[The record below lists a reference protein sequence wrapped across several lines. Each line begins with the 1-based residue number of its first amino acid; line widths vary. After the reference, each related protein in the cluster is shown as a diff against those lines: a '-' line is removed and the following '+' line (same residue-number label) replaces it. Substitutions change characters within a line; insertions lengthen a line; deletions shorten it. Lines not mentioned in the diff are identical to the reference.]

1 MKKYIILIP
10 IYNDKQSLTKL
21 IANINQEING
31 INAKISII
39 IINDASSQQIT
50 DSYTNIE
57 NIYSIEILNMKENKG
72 SIRSI
77 ASGLKYIFEKK
88 EFDYVI
94 PMDGD
99 GEDRP
104 EEINNFIKIVDQS
117 ETKSIVA
124 EK

>member
-77 ASGLKYIFEKK
+77 VSGLK
-88 EFDYVI
+88 
-94 PMDGD
+94 
-99 GEDRP
+99 
-104 EEINNFIKIVDQS
+104 
-117 ETKSIVA
+117 
-124 EK
+124 

>member
-77 ASGLKYIFEKK
+77 ASGLKYIFE
-88 EFDYVI
+88 ERI
-94 PMDGD
+94 
-99 GEDRP
+99 
-104 EEINNFIKIVDQS
+104 
-117 ETKSIVA
+117 
-124 EK
+124 